1 MRRKEI
7 GITEHAVLYAVLA
20 KALFQHVGNTEH
32 LLKEITEAYGYRRG
46 KRMRAN
52 AERLGL
58 GNGISAYFR
67 CGEWRGLPDEN
78 RSVLTQGE
86 HRAESLVEVCGWYE
100 TWKKYGLLEYGT
112 CYCRW
117 IDRAIVRGFSEQV
130 MLAIPESKG
139 RGDENCRFVFTEADE
154 RETSETDAD
163 EPISMILP
171 FSFHCQELYT
181 TAEEILKERI
191 PAQAE
196 LILTAAEQEY
206 RKITGEEYLS
216 FLNRENE
223 GI

>member
-20 KALFQHVGNTEH
+20 KALFQHADNAEH

-130 MLAIPESKG
+130 MRAIPESKG
-139 RGDENCRFVFTEADE
+139 RGDENCRFVLT
-154 RETSETDAD
+154 ETDEAKNPGPD
-163 EPISMILP
+163 AKETASMILP
-171 FSFHCQELYT
+171 FSFHCRELYC
-181 TAEEILKERI
+181 TAEEILRKRI
-191 PAQAE
+191 SDQAE
-196 LILTAAEQEY
+196 LILSAAEQEY
-206 RKITGEEYLS
+206 RKITGEEDFS
-216 FLNRENE
+216 FLNRESE